1 MAYNSLFLICAHFNF
16 QRTLYRQFLR
26 RANGSVIEMFGS
38 SELSLAAADS
48 YKELDTMLREAAQR
62 DGGDDVER

>member
-1 MAYNSLFLICAHFNF
+1 MACIPHSSHVPTSIS

-38 SELSLAAADS
+38 SELSLAAVDS
-48 YKELDTMLREAAQR
+48 YKELDTMLREAAQQ
-62 DGGDDVER
+62 GGEADR

>member
-1 MAYNSLFLICAHFNF
+1 MCTISIS

-38 SELSLAAADS
+38 SELSLAAVDS
-48 YKELDTMLREAAQR
+48 YKELDTMLREAAQH
-62 DGGDDVER
+62 GGGGSDAEADR

>member
-1 MAYNSLFLICAHFNF
+1 M

-62 DGGDDVER
+62 DGGDAVEQ